1 MKKEI
6 LIVTGSLRRGGAERV
21 ISILSN
27 ELVKKGWKIHICTML
42 FSAIGYELNPK
53 IDVIDLS
60 CENRNQIIDTP
71 RMIKAL
77 RETIMKLEP
86 DAVVSF
92 MLTINIVT
100 WMATRGLKVR
110 FIPSERN
117 DPSATGRGKI
127 KHWLSCKAYASSYKT
142 VFQTERARKYY
153 SIRIQQNG
161 VIIPNPVKVDQFRD
175 SNPKHKIVSVGR
187 LEPQKNR
194 RLLIEA
200 FSDVYKKYPE
210 YTLDI
215 YGEGSQE
222 NELKQLILELGL
234 NNSVVLHGNVNDV
247 HRQIADAEMFV
258 LSSDYEGLSN
268 ALLEAMMMGL
278 PCITTDCAGAA
289 EAVENGV
296 DGIIIPIRD
305 RNKMTEAMEKLISD
319 ASLRKQFSEK
329 AVEHSK
335 QFQVGNVIAQWEQ
348 LFIE

>member
-1 MKKEI
+1 MKKDI

-27 ELVKKGWKIHICTML
+27 ELVKRGWKVHICTML
-42 FSAIGYELNPK
+42 FSAIGYNLDPR
-53 IDVIDLS
+53 IDIIDLS
-60 CENRNQIIDTP
+60 RENKNQIIDTP
-71 RMIKAL
+71 RMIKSL
-77 RETIMKLEP
+77 RDTIKNLKP

-100 WMATRGLKVR
+100 SMATRGLGVK

-117 DPSATGRGKI
+117 DPSTGRGKL
-127 KHWLSCKAYASSYKT
+127 KHWLSCKVYGSSFKT
-142 VFQTERARKYY
+142 VFQTERARCFY
-153 SIRIQQNG
+153 SKKIQQNG
-161 VIIPNPVKVDQFRD
+161 VIIPNPVNVEQERN

-194 RLLIEA
+194 RLLIES
-200 FSDVYKKYPE
+200 FSDVYKKHPE

-222 NELKQLILELGL
+222 NELKQLIVSLGL
-234 NNSVVLHGNVNDV
+234 TSAVILHGNVNDV

-278 PCITTDCAGAA
+278 PCITTDCAGAT
-289 EAVENGV
+289 EAVEDGV
-296 DGIIIPIRD
+296 DGIIIPVRD
-305 RNKMTEAMEKLISD
+305 RKKMSEAMEKMISD
-319 ASLRKQFSEK
+319 ASLRDQFSEK

-335 QFQVGNVIAQWEQ
+335 LFKTDRVVDKWEELLMQ
-348 LFIE
+348 

>member
-1 MKKEI
+1 MKKDI

-27 ELVKKGWKIHICTML
+27 ELVKRGWTVHICTML
-42 FSAIGYELNPK
+42 FSAIGYNLDPR
-53 IDVIDLS
+53 IDIIDLS
-60 CENRNQIIDTP
+60 RENKNQNIDTP
-71 RMIKAL
+71 RMIKSL
-77 RETIMKLEP
+77 RDTIKNLKP

-100 WMATRGLKVR
+100 WMATRGLRVR

-117 DPSATGRGKI
+117 DPSTGRGKL
-127 KHWLSCKAYASSYKT
+127 KHWLSCKAYASSFKT
-142 VFQTERARKYY
+142 VFQTERARSFY
-153 SIRIQQNG
+153 SKKIQQNG
-161 VIIPNPVKVDQFRD
+161 VVIPNPVNVDQERN

-187 LEPQKNR
+187 LEIQKNR
-194 RLLIEA
+194 RLLIDA
-200 FSDVYKKYPE
+200 FSDVYKKHPE

-222 NELKQLILELGL
+222 EELKQLIVELGL
-234 NNSVVLHGNVNDV
+234 TSAVILHGNVNDV

-289 EAVENGV
+289 EAVEDGV

-305 RNKMTEAMEKLISD
+305 RKKMAEAMEELISD
-319 ASLRKQFSEK
+319 ASLRNQFSKK

-335 QFQVGNVIAQWEQ
+335 RFKTDRVVDKWEELLLQ
-348 LFIE
+348 

>member
-27 ELVKKGWKIHICTML
+27 ELVKRGWKVHICTLL
-42 FSAIGYELNPK
+42 FSAIGYNLDPR
-53 IDVIDLS
+53 IDIIDLS
-60 CENRNQIIDTP
+60 CENKNQIIDTP
-71 RMIKAL
+71 RMIKSL
-77 RETIMKLEP
+77 RDTIKNIKP

-100 WMATRGLKVR
+100 WIATRGLEVR

-117 DPSATGRGKI
+117 DPSTGRGKL
-127 KHWLSCKAYASSYKT
+127 KHWLSCKAYASSFKT
-142 VFQTERARKYY
+142 VFQTERARCFY
-153 SIRIQQNG
+153 SKKIQQNG
-161 VIIPNPVKVDQFRD
+161 VIIPNPVNVDQVRNP
-175 SNPKHKIVSVGR
+175 NPKHKIVSVGR
-187 LEPQKNR
+187 LEVQKNR
-194 RLLIEA
+194 RLLIDA
-200 FSDVYKKYPE
+200 FSDVYKKHPE

-222 NELKQLILELGL
+222 DELKQLIVELGL
-234 NNSVVLHGNVNDV
+234 TKAVILHGNVNDV

-278 PCITTDCAGAA
+278 PCITTDCAGAT
-289 EAVENGV
+289 EAVEDGV
-296 DGIIIPIRD
+296 DGIIIPIRN
-305 RNKMTEAMEKLISD
+305 RKKMSEAMEKLITD
-319 ASLRKQFSEK
+319 ASLRNQFSEK

-335 QFQVGNVIAQWEQ
+335 RFRTDRVVDKWEELLLQ
-348 LFIE
+348 